1 MTSARVGLGMVLDR
15 LPDVRLDPDVHDVH
29 ISDLSL
35 RDLPAVRAL
44 CPSVADCRS
53 RPRSRGVSH
62 PLTAAVGCVRPESL
76 SVTAG
81 MTLSAMYWMRSE
93 PDSIDSPGNCAQ

>member
-1 MTSARVGLGMVLDR
+1 MVLDR
-15 LPDVRLDPDVHDVH
+15 LPNMRPDADVHDVH

-35 RDLPAVRAL
+35 RALPATRAL
-44 CPSVADCRS
+44 RLSARLAYAADGRS
-53 RPRSRGVSH
+53 RPRSRGVYH
-62 PLTAAVGCVRPESL
+62 ALTAAVGCVRPESL